1 MPFSLRRSFPTAA
14 TVFWAAALEWS
25 PVTPTHAP
33 HPQTDS
39 GPGASSAPRALTVD
53 LWHTL
58 VYLEPEAEE
67 AYVEQQVAS
76 AVESLM
82 EGRPN
87 GAAAVA
93 APHELARIAQ
103 EVAAHAAE
111 QARSGE
117 SIPLVAQI
125 TEAARRADRQVDP
138 ARYVRRISE
147 LVGATA
153 FQIAPGAIDVL
164 RALRQ
169 DGWRVGVVSNTVGEP
184 GAAFRPIAKRLGL
197 DAVVETWVFS
207 DEHPWTKPHPA
218 IFQEAL
224 RRLATGPES
233 AVHVGDSWFDIA
245 GAQQAG
251 LRAALLYT
259 GLQRYGT
266 RYQSHLGSPRRLE
279 PVPAYRFARWEEL
292 PGLLAAL
299 G

>member
-1 MPFSLRRSFPTAA
+1 MTPAPASLPEGT
-14 TVFWAAALEWS
+14 S
-25 PVTPTHAP
+25 P
-33 HPQTDS
+33 
-39 GPGASSAPRALTVD
+39 PGLRQEPRALTVD

-58 VYLEPEAEE
+58 VYLEPDAEE
-67 AYVEQQVAS
+67 AYVEQQLAA
-76 AVESLM
+76 AVESLK
-82 EGRPN
+82 EGRPS
-87 GAAAVA
+87 GAAAVEG
-93 APHELARIAQ
+93 PPELARIAQ

-117 SIPLVAQI
+117 SIPLAAQI
-125 TEAARRADRQVDP
+125 AEAGRRAGCRLEP
-138 ARYVRRISE
+138 ERYVRRISE
-147 LVGATA
+147 LVARTA

-184 GAAFRPIAKRLGL
+184 GAAFRPIAERLGL
-197 DAVVETWVFS
+197 DAVIETWVFS